1 MAGKQETR
9 TAEGAPPIGPHSR
22 AVVAGGVLCTSG
34 TGAHCPRAGEL
45 FAAYA
50 GR

>member
-9 TAEGAPPIGPHSR
+9 TAEDAPPIGPHSR
-22 AVVAGGVLCTSG
+22 AVVAGGVPRTSG
-34 TGAHCPRAGEL
+34 PGAPGPRAGEL